1 MEIKIMIDILKKYW
15 WVILL
20 IISAP
25 ILINYLILKPA
36 IFKFI
41 GKDTDWLNFWGA
53 YIGTILSSFIAF
65 YVLHKQLIQNQNENE
80 NNRKLQI
87 NILNYQQKNQWLTE
101 LKVKLAE
108 YYKSF
113 SFNDINAIADRIL
126 TKETNVIIQIKETR
140 ASLKQIIDSFN
151 IADFSKGIM
160 FSNELT
166 KEESKFIAKLK
177 SYSGEFCALLEDIDW
192 YMFEVYGHT
201 GGDDMLKDMYVEET
215 KSYQQEEHTHISQSR
230 RIWDIIIE
238 YDYKITSKN
247 KEIISTRMK
256 EAMLNIKADDIQ
268 KTIVALIDFEQETI
282 NNILRKKNDTEQ

>member
-1 MEIKIMIDILKKYW
+1 MIDILKKYW

-87 NILNYQQKNQWLTE
+87 NILNYQQKSQWLTE

-113 SFNDINAIADRIL
+113 SFNDINAIVDRIL

-192 YMFEVYGHT
+192 YMFEVYGRT

-268 KTIVALIDFEQETI
+268 ETIVALIDFEQETI

>member
-1 MEIKIMIDILKKYW
+1 MIDILKKYW

-87 NILNYQQKNQWLTE
+87 NILNYQQKSQWLTE

>member
-80 NNRKLQI
+80 NNRNLQI
-87 NILNYQQKNQWLTE
+87 NILNYQQKSQWLTE

>member
-1 MEIKIMIDILKKYW
+1 MIDILKKYW

-87 NILNYQQKNQWLTE
+87 NILNYQQKSQWLTE

-177 SYSGEFCALLEDIDW
+177 SYSGEFYALLEDIDW

>member
-41 GKDTDWLNFWGA
+41 GKDTDWLNFLGA

-87 NILNYQQKNQWLTE
+87 NILNYQQKSQWLTE

>member
-1 MEIKIMIDILKKYW
+1 M
-15 WVILL
+15 
-20 IISAP
+20 
-25 ILINYLILKPA
+25 
-36 IFKFI
+36 
-41 GKDTDWLNFWGA
+41 GA

-87 NILNYQQKNQWLTE
+87 NILNYQQKSQWLTE